1 MINRAKDMITYL
13 PNPAKEADL
22 EARLAAANQANRILL
37 ETLSHD
43 LRTPLNSIIGF
54 ADMMEQGIFG
64 PVENKRYRNY
74 ISDICGS
81 GRQMLEILNDVLER
95 QRFEQIEKSVEDF
108 RHMFE
113 LAPDLIGICRDG
125 QILRI
130 NPAGAN
136 LLGTWPADALIGRAF
151 ADFVHADFKMLIS
164 DGLEKLTDR
173 TTRLPLKLCRPG
185 GGEVDVE
192 LAAIPYDHPDTSEP
206 GDDSEAGAVMLIA
219 RDVTER
225 NRAISRVA
233 ASEDHVRNIMNTVVE
248 GIITIEDDG
257 TIETVNPAAEKIF
270 DYEPGELIGN
280 NIELLIAGEQPLIET
295 ALAGDPTAPEVSTA
309 LAKPRELMGIRKD
322 GSTVSIELTMSQLKR
337 HGNVTFICALHD
349 ITERKMVEARL
360 VELATRDPLTN
371 LPNRVAFK
379 ELVSQTIEI
388 ARRKSNS
395 FTILFVDLDNF
406 RHIND
411 TRGHRIGDEVIRM
424 TGQRLR
430 HCLRDCDTI
439 AHQGGDEFLV
449 ILDGVAGDE
458 EAQAAAHIIM

>member
-81 GRQMLEILNDVLER
+81 G
-95 QRFEQIEKSVEDF
+95 

-185 GGEVDVE
+185 GGEVDV
-192 LAAIPYDHPDTSEP
+192 
-206 GDDSEAGAVMLIA
+206 
-219 RDVTER
+219 
-225 NRAISRVA
+225 
-233 ASEDHVRNIMNTVVE
+233 
-248 GIITIEDDG
+248 
-257 TIETVNPAAEKIF
+257 F
-270 DYEPGELIGN
+270 
-280 NIELLIAGEQPLIET
+280 
-295 ALAGDPTAPEVSTA
+295 
-309 LAKPRELMGIRKD
+309 
-322 GSTVSIELTMSQLKR
+322 
-337 HGNVTFICALHD
+337 
-349 ITERKMVEARL
+349 
-360 VELATRDPLTN
+360 
-371 LPNRVAFK
+371 
-379 ELVSQTIEI
+379 
-388 ARRKSNS
+388 
-395 FTILFVDLDNF
+395 
-406 RHIND
+406 
-411 TRGHRIGDEVIRM
+411 
-424 TGQRLR
+424 
-430 HCLRDCDTI
+430 
-439 AHQGGDEFLV
+439 
-449 ILDGVAGDE
+449 
-458 EAQAAAHIIM
+458 

>member
-185 GGEVDVE
+185 GGEVDV
-192 LAAIPYDHPDTSEP
+192 
-206 GDDSEAGAVMLIA
+206 
-219 RDVTER
+219 
-225 NRAISRVA
+225 
-233 ASEDHVRNIMNTVVE
+233 
-248 GIITIEDDG
+248 
-257 TIETVNPAAEKIF
+257 F
-270 DYEPGELIGN
+270 
-280 NIELLIAGEQPLIET
+280 
-295 ALAGDPTAPEVSTA
+295 
-309 LAKPRELMGIRKD
+309 
-322 GSTVSIELTMSQLKR
+322 
-337 HGNVTFICALHD
+337 
-349 ITERKMVEARL
+349 
-360 VELATRDPLTN
+360 
-371 LPNRVAFK
+371 
-379 ELVSQTIEI
+379 
-388 ARRKSNS
+388 
-395 FTILFVDLDNF
+395 
-406 RHIND
+406 
-411 TRGHRIGDEVIRM
+411 
-424 TGQRLR
+424 
-430 HCLRDCDTI
+430 
-439 AHQGGDEFLV
+439 
-449 ILDGVAGDE
+449 
-458 EAQAAAHIIM
+458 